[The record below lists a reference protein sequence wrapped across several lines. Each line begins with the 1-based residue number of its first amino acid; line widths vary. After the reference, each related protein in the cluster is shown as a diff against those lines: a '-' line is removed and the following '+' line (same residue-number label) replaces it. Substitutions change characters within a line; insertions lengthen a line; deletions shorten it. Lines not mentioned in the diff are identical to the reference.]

1 MLQKFRIDGEDV
13 PEDNGSIRRYTDWLS
28 HRTMA
33 AIANCP
39 IDIAG
44 EPRRM
49 VYLTDKVNTRFTA
62 PAVCK
67 LFGITVKGYITIALK
82 GYTFHPTKS

>member
-1 MLQKFRIDGEDV
+1 MFQKFRIDGEDE
-13 PEDNGSIRRYTDWLS
+13 PEYNGSIRCYTYWMPGK
-28 HRTMA
+28 TTA

-49 VYLTDKVNTRFTA
+49 VYLTGEADTYFTV

-67 LFGITVKGYITIALK
+67 LFSITVKGYITMDLQ